1 MRKEKSEKNVGYNPA
16 ARFFLMLFFAV
27 MAILILIPLYALLLG
42 TFKGGA
48 ELFVS
53 GLNLDPTPEK
63 LHLRAWRYLFTGVM
77 SNGEYQPH
85 DYFIWYKNSFLL
97 VLVQGTL
104 TLLISSMVAYGFSK
118 YQFRGK
124 NVLFLCVLLVMMIP
138 LEILMLPMYT
148 QINAMGL
155 RDSYAGVMLPFLANM
170 SAIFFFKQ
178 FLEGVPGD
186 LLDAG
191 RVDGC
196 TEYGIFF
203 KIIMPIMKPAYASMA
218 VLVGMGAW
226 NGLLWPLLVI
236 SSMDKY
242 TIPLG
247 LNTLF
252 TPYGNNYDLM
262 ITGSCFAILPLLLL
276 YLLREAQSPSGSKVK
291 NANIVQNENEIIRLA
306 QQYVAGHIREKL
318 SVPMVANQV
327 GVSPSYLTVLFHKN
341 LQISPGEYIRR
352 IKLQESKQMIRENNL
367 NFTQIAAILQ
377 YSTVHHFSRQF
388 KDKFG
393 ITPTEYAKSVR

>member
-1 MRKEKSEKNVGYNPA
+1 MRKEKSEKNVGYNPV

-104 TLLISSMVAYGFSK
+104 TLLIPSMVAYGFSK

-236 SSMDKY
+236 SSMKKY

-276 YLLREAQSPSGSKVK
+276 YLLGRGEKKRPLVPLGLGTAGLCAALVFQAASHTAG
-291 NANIVQNENEIIRLA
+291 RLTVSVLDVG
-306 QQYVAGHIREKL
+306 QGL
-318 SVPMVANQV
+318 SVALLSGGRAALVDCGGTGADN
-327 GVSPSYLTVLFHKN
+327 
-341 LQISPGEYIRR
+341 PGDTAADYFQSLGLSR
-352 IKLQESKQMIRENNL
+352 IDLVEIGR
-367 NFTQIAAILQ
+367 AH
-377 YSTVHHFSRQF
+377 V
-388 KDKFG
+388 
-393 ITPTEYAKSVR
+393 